1 VWLSVR
7 RERIWHNSNWLSQ
20 LSSEIVCSCEMNQNW
35 SCACCFSSSEK
46 WIMIDVEVN
55 KKHLKDI
62 EEKFWKE
69 IVLKTLN
76 TSIKKSIILLQRYA
90 TEETPVDEW
99 RLRSSFKTELKN
111 YYWILFN
118 PVEYAIFV
126 HEWTKPHKAPRRNI
140 EEWAL
145 RHWLNPWSVWISIMR
160 KWTKANP
167 FMERAVERWEK
178 EVDEIFEREI
188 NSMIYELCKD

>member
-1 VWLSVR
+1 
-7 RERIWHNSNWLSQ
+7 
-20 LSSEIVCSCEMNQNW
+20 
-35 SCACCFSSSEK
+35 
-46 WIMIDVEVN
+46 MIDVEVN

-90 TEETPVDEW
+90 MEETPVDEW
-99 RLRSSFKTELKN
+99 RLRSWFETEFKN
-111 YYWILFN
+111 YYWRVFN

-126 HEWTKPHKAPRRNI
+126 HEWTRPHKAPRKNI

-167 FMERAVERWEK
+167 FMERAVERWEN